1 MVMSIST
8 IVNRRILINITN
20 MEDYDVKTVMEKV
33 SGGIDKIRDVKGV
46 QAEPTPAASSLLL
59 TEQVSLPSGENINKN
74 DYIDKKTCPK
84 LLVKN
89 SGKFESGSGSGD
101 QEGGQHEDGNDIAA
115 KKRKTR
121 RGKPKHRK
129 LKPYSK
135 QQLSYQQQL
144 RYRSRG
150 RLAKTGRQP
159 PAPYNTTQFLMD
171 DHSDLPDLD
180 QKLSEAAS
188 SELPTTFQKPSA
200 PSRTRDS
207 SFSVDSDEDYFYS
220 SPEDEEEFLTK
231 EFSTAYED
239 LHAER
244 LSTLSKSELIQEYL
258 QLEAKVDLLTK
269 RLRGKN
275 LHQTE
280 QRDLESNSSSTD
292 TESAKK
298 LKICQQRID
307 DLMQQNEQLKRENES
322 LRAKRHS
329 SPVSS
334 VDSESDSDSTSN
346 GNRSRCSCLLPNSSS
361 SSELM
366 GYVSRSKNSQRN
378 GSVSS
383 TDSKSDTCDS
393 SSSDNSKTSLT
404 PVNLSNGHVN
414 VQKMDGLPT

>member
-1 MVMSIST
+1 MEL
-8 IVNRRILINITN
+8 ILQQ
-20 MEDYDVKTVMEKV
+20 EKE
-33 SGGIDKIRDVKGV
+33 R
-46 QAEPTPAASSLLL
+46 
-59 TEQVSLPSGENINKN
+59 
-74 DYIDKKTCPK
+74 
-84 LLVKN
+84 LV
-89 SGKFESGSGSGD
+89 E
-101 QEGGQHEDGNDIAA
+101 
-115 KKRKTR
+115 
-121 RGKPKHRK
+121 
-129 LKPYSK
+129 
-135 QQLSYQQQL
+135 L

-180 QKLSEAAS
+180 QKLSEAVS
-188 SELPTTFQKPSA
+188 SDVPATFQKPSA
-200 PSRTRDS
+200 PPRTRDS

-244 LSTLSKSELIQEYL
+244 LSMLSKSELIQEYL

-275 LHQTE
+275 FHQTE
-280 QRDLESNSSSTD
+280 QRELESNSSSTD
-292 TESAKK
+292 SESAKK
-298 LKICQQRID
+298 LKICQERID
-307 DLMQQNEQLKRENES
+307 DLLQQNEQLKRENES
-322 LRAKRHS
+322 LRAKRHG

-366 GYVSRSKNSQRN
+366 GYCSRSKSSQRKDS
-378 GSVSS
+378 SVSS

-393 SSSDNSKTSLT
+393 SSSDNSKATMT
-404 PVNLSNGHVN
+404 PVNLSNGHAAI
-414 VQKMDGLPT
+414 QKVDSFPT

>member
-1 MVMSIST
+1 MSIST
-8 IVNRRILINITN
+8 IVNRRILVNIMN
-20 MEDYDVKTVMEKV
+20 MEDYDIKTVMEKV

-207 SFSVDSDEDYFYS
+207 SFSIF
-220 SPEDEEEFLTK
+220 T
-231 EFSTAYED
+231 
-239 LHAER
+239 

-280 QRDLESNSSSTD
+280 QRDLESNSSSID

>member
-1 MVMSIST
+1 
-8 IVNRRILINITN
+8 
-20 MEDYDVKTVMEKV
+20 MEKV
-33 SGGIDKIRDVKGV
+33 SDGIDKVRDVKGV
-46 QAEPTPAASSLLL
+46 QAEPTPAASSLPASD
-59 TEQVSLPSGENINKN
+59 QVSLSTGENINKYE
-74 DYIDKKTCPK
+74 YINRKTCSK

-89 SGKFESGSGSGD
+89 SKKFESGSGSGD
-101 QEGGQHEDGNDIAA
+101 QEGGQHEDGIDIAA

-135 QQLSYQQQL
+135 QQLSYHQQL
-144 RYRSRG
+144 RHRYRG

-171 DHSDLPDLD
+171 DHSDLPNLD
-180 QKLSEAAS
+180 QKLLE
-188 SELPTTFQKPSA
+188 ELSATFQKPSA

-275 LHQTE
+275 FHQTE

-292 TESAKK
+292 SESAKK

-307 DLMQQNEQLKRENES
+307 DLIQQNEQLKRENES
-322 LRAKRHS
+322 LRAERHG

-334 VDSESDSDSTSN
+334 VDSESDSDSTSD
-346 GNRSRCSCLLPNSSS
+346 GNRSSCSL
-361 SSELM
+361 
-366 GYVSRSKNSQRN
+366 GFVYISKSNR
-378 GSVSS
+378 GTDTSVSS

-393 SSSDNSKTSLT
+393 SSSENSKASMT
-404 PVNLSNGHVN
+404 PVNLSNGHVPI
-414 VQKMDGLPT
+414 QKIDDLPT

>member
-1 MVMSIST
+1 MSNTIYLSLSRICYISF
-8 IVNRRILINITN
+8 
-20 MEDYDVKTVMEKV
+20 
-33 SGGIDKIRDVKGV
+33 
-46 QAEPTPAASSLLL
+46 
-59 TEQVSLPSGENINKN
+59 
-74 DYIDKKTCPK
+74 K
-84 LLVKN
+84 LLQKLNVELFDIFQCTNSVKH
-89 SGKFESGSGSGD
+89 SGKVESGSGSGD
-101 QEGGQHEDGNDIAA
+101 QEGGQHEDGIDIAT

-159 PAPYNTTQFLMD
+159 PAPYNTTQFLMN

-180 QKLSEAAS
+180 QKLSEAVS
-188 SELPTTFQKPSA
+188 SELPATFQKPSA

-275 LHQTE
+275 FHQIE
-280 QRDLESNSSSTD
+280 ERDIESKSNSTD
-292 TESAKK
+292 SESAKK

-322 LRAKRHS
+322 LKAQTHG
-329 SPVSS
+329 SPISS

-346 GNRSRCSCLLPNSSS
+346 GNRSRYSFPLSSPS
-361 SSELM
+361 ISPERV
-366 GYVSRSKNSQRN
+366 GYASRRENNQRKDS
-378 GSVSS
+378 SVSS
-383 TDSKSDTCDS
+383 TDSKSDSCS
-393 SSSDNSKTSLT
+393 SSSENSKSVTDKES
-404 PVNLSNGHVN
+404 
-414 VQKMDGLPT
+414 VQPLEMLGATQVGSDSE

>member
-1 MVMSIST
+1 MGLGIF
-8 IVNRRILINITN
+8 IVKILQIKQ
-20 MEDYDVKTVMEKV
+20 VSFV
-33 SGGIDKIRDVKGV
+33 SGFLYIY
-46 QAEPTPAASSLLL
+46 SLLSVD
-59 TEQVSLPSGENINKN
+59 T
-74 DYIDKKTCPK
+74 
-84 LLVKN
+84 
-89 SGKFESGSGSGD
+89 
-101 QEGGQHEDGNDIAA
+101 GNC
-115 KKRKTR
+115 
-121 RGKPKHRK
+121 KPKHRK

-171 DHSDLPDLD
+171 DHSHLPDLD

-188 SELPTTFQKPSA
+188 SELPATFQKPSA

-275 LHQTE
+275 FHQTE

-292 TESAKK
+292 SESAYNP
-298 LKICQQRID
+298 Q
-307 DLMQQNEQLKRENES
+307 
-322 LRAKRHS
+322 
-329 SPVSS
+329 V
-334 VDSESDSDSTSN
+334 
-346 GNRSRCSCLLPNSSS
+346 
-361 SSELM
+361 
-366 GYVSRSKNSQRN
+366 YVTYTK
-378 GSVSS
+378 V
-383 TDSKSDTCDS
+383 
-393 SSSDNSKTSLT
+393 
-404 PVNLSNGHVN
+404 
-414 VQKMDGLPT
+414 

>member
-1 MVMSIST
+1 MSACT
-8 IVNRRILINITN
+8 AVNSRILVNITN
-20 MEDYDVKTVMEKV
+20 MESHNVKTVMEKV
-33 SGGIDKIRDVKGV
+33 SDDIDEVRDVKGV
-46 QAEPTPAASSLLL
+46 QAEPTPAASSLPASK
-59 TEQVSLPSGENINKN
+59 QVPLPIGENINKTDCIN
-74 DYIDKKTCPK
+74 EKICTK
-84 LLVKN
+84 LTKS
-89 SGKFESGSGSGD
+89 SGKCESGSGSGE
-101 QEGGQHEDGNDIAA
+101 QEGGQHEDGIDIAA

-135 QQLSYQQQL
+135 QQLYQQQL

-180 QKLSEAAS
+180 QKLSEAVS
-188 SELPTTFQKPSA
+188 SELPTAFQKPA

-275 LHQTE
+275 FHQTE
-280 QRDLESNSSSTD
+280 ERDLESKSCTTD

-322 LRAKRHS
+322 LRAQRHGS
-329 SPVSS
+329 TVSS
-334 VDSESDSDSTSN
+334 VDSERDSDSTSN
-346 GNRSRCSCLLPNSSS
+346 GNRSRGSGPLLSSS
-361 SSELM
+361 SSPEHR
-366 GYVSRSKNSQRN
+366 GYSIRENSQRKDS
-378 GSVSS
+378 SVSS
-383 TDSKSDTCDS
+383 SDSKSDSCDS
-393 SSSDNSKTSLT
+393 SSSENSKTSMTL
-404 PVNLSNGHVN
+404 VNLSNGHVTI
-414 VQKMDGLPT
+414 QEIFDFPT

>member
-1 MVMSIST
+1 MCACT
-8 IVNRRILINITN
+8 TANRRILVNITN
-20 MEDYDVKTVMEKV
+20 MEDHNVKITTEKV
-33 SGGIDKIRDVKGV
+33 SGGIDEVRDVKGV
-46 QAEPTPAASSLLL
+46 KAEPTPAASSLPA
-59 TEQVSLPSGENINKN
+59 TEQVSHSTGE
-74 DYIDKKTCPK
+74 YIKEGDHVNGKTCVK
-84 LLVKN
+84 SLVKKA
-89 SGKFESGSGSGD
+89 GKFESGSGSGD
-101 QEGGQHEDGNDIAA
+101 QEGCQYEDGIDIAA

-188 SELPTTFQKPSA
+188 SEIPATFQKPIA

-275 LHQTE
+275 FHQME
-280 QRDLESNSSSTD
+280 ERDLESRCSSTD
-292 TESAKK
+292 SESAKK

-322 LRAKRHS
+322 LRAQRHGS
-329 SPVSS
+329 VVSS

-346 GNRSRCSCLLPNSSS
+346 GNRSRCSCHLSNPDHV
-361 SSELM
+361 
-366 GYVSRSKNSQRN
+366 GYTRHESSQRRDS
-378 GSVSS
+378 SVSS
-383 TDSKSDTCDS
+383 TDSKSNSCNTS
-393 SSSDNSKTSLT
+393 SSESSKESVT
-404 PVNLSNGHVN
+404 PVNLSNGHLTIQEIN
-414 VQKMDGLPT
+414 GLPT

>member
-1 MVMSIST
+1 MNTST
-8 IVNRRILINITN
+8 IVNRRILFNITN
-20 MEDYDVKTVMEKV
+20 MEDHDAKTVMEKV
-33 SGGIDKIRDVKGV
+33 SGGIDKIRDVKGI

-159 PAPYNTTQFLMD
+159 PAPYNTTQFLMN